1 MAAMS
6 EMTAMDLINS
16 EMQLDGY
23 ATNED
28 VAKLDK
34 ALKRDAKAESVARA
48 G

>member
-1 MAAMS
+1 MS

-34 ALKRDAKAESVARA
+34 ALKRDATLLKIFAIV
-48 G
+48 